1 MQVKYTIYVMMQTLI
16 TENSGFFLAAKFQAI
31 VIAEASR
38 ETNHLGTKP
47 MGPQLIP
54 AYPGLIRP
62 SVQALGTLQP

>member
-38 ETNHLGTKP
+38 ETILAQNLWDHNSYL
-47 MGPQLIP
+47 LIQ
-54 AYPGLIRP
+54 G
-62 SVQALGTLQP
+62 